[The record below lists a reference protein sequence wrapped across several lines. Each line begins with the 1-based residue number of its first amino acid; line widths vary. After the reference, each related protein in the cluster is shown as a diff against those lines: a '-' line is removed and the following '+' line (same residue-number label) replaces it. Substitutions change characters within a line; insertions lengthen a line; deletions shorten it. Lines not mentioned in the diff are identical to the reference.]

1 VKKMTD
7 VLAKYIDLSAIDNA
21 PLGDSTKERYKAAA
35 RAVVD
40 EYGERALMN
49 ADFLSEYSKGLST
62 SGQYFLRGA
71 LKWITRDL
79 ANTWKS
85 RAVPE
90 DVPAIQAALWRLDA
104 IREAV
109 QTHHQKGKVV
119 RKWLSAD
126 EVTRLLETCDTENPM
141 GLRDWIA
148 IALLV
153 GGGLRR
159 FEALGLHFDDV
170 VDLPNHGGRRC
181 VLRITGK
188 GDVRRTVPIQRTL
201 ADNIRR
207 WQDMLG
213 AHGNSLVLRAVDVHD
228 GRRITDSL
236 SNQGIDKIVNRHAA
250 AAGLDIEGLHTLRR
264 TYAQLGLDAG
274 IPITQI
280 SVLLGHKSVGTT
292 QKYLDLDIDL
302 DKTISDFVPL

>member
-1 VKKMTD
+1 MTN

-21 PLGDSTKERYKAAA
+21 PIGENTKVRYKAAA
-35 RAVVD
+35 RKVIE
-40 EYGERALMN
+40 EYGEKALMN
-49 ADFLSEYSKGLST
+49 ADFLREYSASLSE

-71 LKWITRDL
+71 LKWITKDL
-79 ANTWKS
+79 ENTWKGK
-85 RAVPE
+85 AVPE
-90 DVPAIQAALWRLDA
+90 DVAAIQAALWRLDA

-109 QTHHQKGKVV
+109 KTHHRKGKVV
-119 RKWLSAD
+119 RKWLSAE
-126 EVTRLLETCDTENPM
+126 EVERLLDTCDLDEPM
-141 GLRDWIA
+141 GLRDWITL
-148 IALLV
+148 ALLV
-153 GGGLRR
+153 GAGLRR
-159 FEALGLHFDDV
+159 FEALGLHFGDV
-170 VDLPNHGGRRC
+170 VDLPNHGGKRY

-188 GDVRRTVPIQRTL
+188 GDKRRTVPIQRTL

-207 WQDMLG
+207 WQKMLD
-213 AHGNSLVLRAVDVHD
+213 APGNSLVLRSVDIHD
-228 GRRITDSL
+228 KRRITDSL
-236 SNQGIDKIVNRHAA
+236 SNQGIDKIVNRHAD

-280 SVLLGHKSVGTT
+280 SVLLGHKSIGTT